1 MFNDKKWRIKNRDR
15 IKARMKIWR
24 QERRI
29 QLLKLAGGLRCK
41 KCGFKDVRALQVDH
55 VKGIGTRNR
64 LGMQT
69 KAIFIDIK
77 NNPKNYQVLCANCNW
92 IKRVENE
99 EHKHNK
105 RYV

>member
-41 KCGFKDVRALQVDH
+41 KCGFKDER
-55 VKGIGTRNR
+55 
-64 LGMQT
+64 
-69 KAIFIDIK
+69 
-77 NNPKNYQVLCANCNW
+77 
-92 IKRVENE
+92 
-99 EHKHNK
+99 
-105 RYV
+105 